1 MATFIQSSKS
11 FHFPSP
17 NKGEPEFKVPFGFVG
32 EVPAWVPKTKLFDL
46 AVKSKDITFIGQNAD
61 AGKAPAPDAK
71 VIAKTDAGK
80 APAPDAGKK
89 VGK

>member
-32 EVPAWVPKTKLFDL
+32 KVPDWVPKTKLFDL
-46 AVKSKDITFIGQNAD
+46 AVKGGDITFIGQNTD
-61 AGKAPAPDAK
+61 AGKVPAPDTK
-71 VIAKTDAGK
+71 VVAKTDAGK